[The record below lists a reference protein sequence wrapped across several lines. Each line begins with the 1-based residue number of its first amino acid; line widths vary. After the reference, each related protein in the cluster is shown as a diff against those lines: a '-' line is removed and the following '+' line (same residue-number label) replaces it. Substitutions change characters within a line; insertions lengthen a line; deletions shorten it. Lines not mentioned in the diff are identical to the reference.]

1 MRRTIRRRSGR
12 PLEWP
17 SRFAL
22 AALLGTA
29 AAPAC
34 AAAANDTPLV
44 GEVIVTAQRRS
55 ASVQDVPAAISALDA
70 ATIAQRGVNDVA
82 TLQFAVPSLT
92 FGRNLGS
99 TQVAIR
105 GVGRSVGQP
114 GVAVNVDGVYQ
125 PRDTPMIAGQADLDR
140 IEVLRGPQGTL
151 YGRNANGGAVNFITQ
166 APTDRLEGYVL
177 GSYATYDEWRLQG
190 MANAPLG
197 ERVRARLVADW
208 NVRDD
213 GLVKNLAGGK
223 SLDRLD
229 RLSGRLRVDVDLTE
243 TLTLGLNL
251 NAFRGGPKGD
261 YYLPTTR
268 PSAAGIAANPYLAR
282 ANIPLRPWR
291 TTALGAA
298 GSDRAFESAAAT
310 LDWRLPFGTL
320 KSITAY
326 QHMKNVWDQDRD
338 GFDLSV
344 VESHADERAHT
355 FTQEFDLN
363 GQAGPVDWVGGAY
376 LMRDRSTVNT
386 FFAFPLGFT
395 PLPPGFFLRFDSPRG
410 DTDAYAAFG
419 DVTWKASERLRL
431 IGGLRWS
438 RDEITFTHHNDVG
451 LVAGRVPLLDVC
463 PLRRDDHA
471 WESVT
476 YRAGAQYEVADHA
489 QAYATVSNGFK
500 SGGVNLSG
508 CDDPFN
514 PEKITSYEAGFKGR
528 FLEGRAQLNAA
539 AFWYDYAD
547 FQLVQVVG
555 IAARVTNA
563 GSATVKG
570 VELEGHWNPD
580 EHWSLDAG
588 LVLLDAEFGSFTNTD
603 SLNPGRGPQNL
614 HGRRLPNAP
623 KWSGNFGVAYRTAM
637 TERGRLTLRADVTA
651 RSKVFFR
658 EFNTPAE
665 SQSGYAILGANLIW
679 DSPGGRYTLRV
690 FGNNLTDHAYWVSML
705 AVDGFGALEG
715 TYGEPR
721 QAGVELKARF

>member
-190 MANAPLG
+190 MANVPLG

-213 GLVKNLAGGK
+213 GFVKNLAGGK

-261 YYLPTTR
+261 YYLPDH
-268 PSAAGIAANPYLAR
+268 AAQR
-282 ANIPLRPWR
+282 R
-291 TTALGAA
+291 
-298 GSDRAFESAAAT
+298 
-310 LDWRLPFGTL
+310 
-320 KSITAY
+320 
-326 QHMKNVWDQDRD
+326 
-338 GFDLSV
+338 
-344 VESHADERAHT
+344 
-355 FTQEFDLN
+355 
-363 GQAGPVDWVGGAY
+363 
-376 LMRDRSTVNT
+376 RDRRE
-386 FFAFPLGFT
+386 P
-395 PLPPGFFLRFDSPRG
+395 
-410 DTDAYAAFG
+410 
-419 DVTWKASERLRL
+419 
-431 IGGLRWS
+431 
-438 RDEITFTHHNDVG
+438 
-451 LVAGRVPLLDVC
+451 
-463 PLRRDDHA
+463 
-471 WESVT
+471 
-476 YRAGAQYEVADHA
+476 
-489 QAYATVSNGFK
+489 
-500 SGGVNLSG
+500 LSG
-508 CDDPFN
+508 
-514 PEKITSYEAGFKGR
+514 AGQHP
-528 FLEGRAQLNAA
+528 A
-539 AFWYDYAD
+539 
-547 FQLVQVVG
+547 
-555 IAARVTNA
+555 
-563 GSATVKG
+563 SAMA
-570 VELEGHWNPD
+570 H
-580 EHWSLDAG
+580 H
-588 LVLLDAEFGSFTNTD
+588 
-603 SLNPGRGPQNL
+603 R
-614 HGRRLPNAP
+614 
-623 KWSGNFGVAYRTAM
+623 
-637 TERGRLTLRADVTA
+637 
-651 RSKVFFR
+651 
-658 EFNTPAE
+658 
-665 SQSGYAILGANLIW
+665 
-679 DSPGGRYTLRV
+679 PGGR
-690 FGNNLTDHAYWVSML
+690 
-705 AVDGFGALEG
+705 
-715 TYGEPR
+715 R
-721 QAGVELKARF
+721 Q